1 MIVSN
6 AVKGKVNIVGGG
18 IAGLIAAVELGRAGV
33 AVELFEAAADPG
45 GRARTRAADGYF
57 LNQGPHA
64 LYNGGALK
72 RELDRLGISYVG
84 GRAMARSR
92 RAIWTGKLHLLPVDG
107 KSLMLSGLFGLR
119 DKAVFARV
127 FQRLVKGENAE
138 GSFAD
143 WLDAQKFSPVMRAA
157 VEALGRL
164 SAYANGSEHISAS
177 AMLEQIRMALGGTLY
192 LDHGWATFIAGLAQ
206 AAQET
211 GVTLNTGARVERIEA
226 DRHGS
231 RVVIS
236 DGRVVAAEATILAV
250 GPHEAAALA
259 SDVGS
264 LQVEAREAK
273 AVRANTLDLAL
284 KRLPDGAEE
293 FALGIDGPFYFSLH
307 SGSAKLAPEGGAV
320 VHLAKY
326 LPVGETPARD
336 AIAELEAV
344 ADQVMPGWRALEVKR
359 QELRGMVVANGM
371 PRWDRARPAAAL
383 ADAPGL
389 FIAGDWVGAEGMIAD
404 CAAAS
409 GIEAARAVIGWLK
422 SEALRPAA

>member
-1 MIVSN
+1 MTAES
-6 AVKGKVNIVGGG
+6 KGKVNVVGGG
-18 IAGLIAAVELGRAGV
+18 IAGLIAAAELGRAGV
-33 AVELFEAAADPG
+33 AVKLFESAADLG
-45 GRARTRAADGYF
+45 GRARTKVADGFF

-72 RELDRLGISYVG
+72 RELDRLSIAYAG

-92 RAIWTGKLHLLPVDG
+92 KAIWKGKMHLLPVDG
-107 KSLMLSGLFGLR
+107 KSLMLSGLFGWR

-127 FQRLVKGENAE
+127 FQRLIKGERAE

-143 WLDAQKFSPVMRAA
+143 WLAAQKFSPVMRAA

-164 SAYANGSEHISAS
+164 SAYANGSEHVSAD
-177 AMLEQIRMALGGTLY
+177 AMLKQIGMALGGTLY
-192 LDHGWATFIAGLAQ
+192 LDHGWSTFMVGLAN
-206 AAQET
+206 AAREA
-211 GVTLNTGARVERIEA
+211 GVVLHTGARVERVETA
-226 DRHGS
+226 AHES
-231 RVVIS
+231 RVILA
-236 DGRVVAAEATILAV
+236 DGSVVVGEVTILAV
-250 GPHEAAALA
+250 GPHEAATLA

-264 LQVEAREAK
+264 LQAEAIEAK

-284 KRLPDGAEE
+284 KRLPEGADE

-320 VHLAKY
+320 VHIAKY
-326 LPVGETPARD
+326 LAVGETLSHD
-336 AIAELEAV
+336 AIAELEGI
-344 ADQVMPGWRALEVKR
+344 ADLVMPGWRPLEVKR

-371 PRWDRARPAAAL
+371 PRWDRARPGVQL

-389 FIAGDWVGAEGMIAD
+389 FIAGDWVGDEGMIAD

-409 GIEAARAVIGWLK
+409 GVQAAKAAQTWLSARAVK
-422 SEALRPAA
+422 SAA

>member
-1 MIVSN
+1 MTASV
-6 AVKGKVNIVGGG
+6 AGKVNIVGGG
-18 IAGLIAAVELGRAGV
+18 IAGLLAAVELGRAGLV
-33 AVELFEAAADPG
+33 VELFEAAADPG
-45 GRARTRAADGYF
+45 GRARTKEADGYF

-72 RELDRLGISYVG
+72 RELDRLGIVHTG

-92 RAIWTGKLHLLPVDG
+92 KAIWQGKLHSLPVDG

-127 FQRLVKGENAE
+127 FARLMKGEQAE

-164 SAYANGSEHISAS
+164 SAYANGSEHVSAS
-177 AMLEQIRMALGGTLY
+177 AMLEQIRKALMGTRY

-206 AAQET
+206 AAREA
-211 GVTLNTGARVERIEA
+211 GVTLNLDGRVERVEA
-226 DRHGS
+226 DTHGS
-231 RVVIS
+231 RVVLA
-236 DGRVVAAEATILAV
+236 DGRIVAGAATILAV

-259 SDVGS
+259 SHVGS

-284 KRLPDGAEE
+284 RHMPDGAEE
-293 FALGIDGPFYFSLH
+293 FALGIDGPFYLSLH
-307 SGSAKLAPEGGAV
+307 SASAKLAPEGGAV
-320 VHLAKY
+320 VHVAKY
-326 LPVGETPARD
+326 LPVGEAPSRE
-336 AIAELEAV
+336 AIAELEAI
-344 ADQVMPGWRALEVKR
+344 ADLVMPGWRPLEVKR
-359 QELRGMVVANGM
+359 QELRGMVVAHGM
-371 PRWDRARPAAAL
+371 PRWDRARPGVAL

-389 FIAGDWVGAEGMIAD
+389 FIAGDWVGDEGMIAD

-409 GIEAARAVIGWLK
+409 GIAAARAAVTWVAERAA
-422 SEALRPAA
+422 EARAA